1 VTAAGE
7 ARSERSSILAS
18 SAVMAAGTVVSRI
31 SGFVR
36 AALLAAALGA
46 FLHAEL
52 FTIANTIPN
61 MLYILLAGGVFNA
74 VLVPQLVR
82 AIERGPESGERY
94 TNLVITVAGLF
105 LAGVTA
111 LLVICAPWVMQVL
124 LSDRFF
130 EPEYAEHRASI
141 INLARYCLPQ
151 VFFYG
156 MFTLVGQVLN
166 ARGTFGP
173 MMWAPIANNVVSM
186 LVLGGYLWVF
196 GPTSDVNGAYTTS
209 QELVLGLGST
219 LGIAVQLAVLVPYL
233 RRAGVRYRPRF
244 DIRGSGLGHTARLA
258 GWTIGFVVVN
268 QIAYTVVVRVASSG
282 AAAGAVGE
290 TGTGYTVYSQT
301 FLLMIL
307 PHSIATVSLATAM
320 LPRLSRLAHAGD
332 RYGLGREVAGTARI
346 ALTLIAPAAAALGLV
361 ALPVSELVFGYG
373 AASDSVDAYAPSLAL
388 FGPGL
393 VFFTIHYLMLRGFY
407 ALEQTRTVFWIQCVV
422 AAVNIAAAI
431 GFTRGID
438 PVDTAPRL
446 VAAYGCAYLAGSL
459 VSFAVLRRRTTV
471 EGRPG
476 LAVRPLASF
485 AARVVA
491 ALVPAVAL
499 AALVMTALERALDG
513 SALEGSK
520 FAAIGVLVA
529 TIGVELIGYVVLARA
544 LRVAEIRDMVALIAR
559 RLPGGRRH

>member
-1 VTAAGE
+1 MSDDAA
-7 ARSERSSILAS
+7 RERSSILAS

-94 TNLVITVAGLF
+94 TTLVITVAGLF

-111 LLVICAPWVMQVL
+111 LLVLCAPWIMQVL
-124 LSDRFF
+124 LSDQFF
-130 EPEYAEHRASI
+130 EPAYAEHRESI

-166 ARGTFGP
+166 ARGVFGP

-186 LVLGGYLWVF
+186 AVLGGYLWVF
-196 GPTSDVNGAYTTS
+196 GPTSDVNAAYSSS

-219 LGIAVQLAVLVPYL
+219 FGIVVQLAVLVPFL
-233 RRAGVRYRPRF
+233 RAAGVRYRPRF
-244 DIRGSGLGHTARLA
+244 DVRGSGLGHTARLA
-258 GWTIGFVVVN
+258 GWTIGFVIVN

-282 AAAGAVGE
+282 AAAGAVAE

-307 PHSIATVSLATAM
+307 PHSVATVSLATAM
-320 LPRLSRLAHAGD
+320 LPRLSRLANAGD
-332 RYGLGREVAGTARI
+332 RRGLGREVASTLRI

-373 AASDSVDAYAPSLAL
+373 AAADSADAYAPSLAL

-393 VFFTIHYLMLRGFY
+393 LFFTIHYLMLRGFY
-407 ALEQTRTVFWIQCVV
+407 AMEQTRTVFWIQCIV
-422 AAVNIAAAI
+422 AVVNIAAAV
-431 GFTRGID
+431 GYTRGID
-438 PVDTAPRL
+438 PIDTAPRL
-446 VAAYGCAYLAGSL
+446 VLAYASAYLAGAI
-459 VSFAVLRRRTTV
+459 VSFAVLRRRTTTDGV
-471 EGRPG
+471 PG
-476 LAVRPLASF
+476 LALRPLGVF
-485 AARVVA
+485 AARIAA
-491 ALVPAVAL
+491 ALVPAVL
-499 AALVMTALERALDG
+499 AAAGVMIGLERLLDDTTW
-513 SALEGSK
+513 ADSK
-520 FAAIGVLVA
+520 FAAIAVLAA
-529 TIGVELIGYVVLARA
+529 TIGVELVVYLVVARA
-544 LRVAEIRDMVALIAR
+544 LRVAEAQELTALVAR
-559 RLPGGRRH
+559 RLPGRSRR